1 MGEGINRQ
9 FLIAARPS
17 GMVKESDFEYHEAPI
32 PEPGEG
38 EVLVRTLMVAVEPAL
53 RGQMEN
59 RADYA
64 APLEIGDVMR
74 GTGGG
79 QVVKSNHPDFKE
91 GDLVTGQLGFQEY
104 FLASGDPLPIHPIP
118 NGADIEAALS
128 VFGGSG
134 FTAFQGMLEIGQPT
148 EGSQVLVSGAAG
160 AVGTIAGQLAKIH
173 GARVVGIAGS
183 KEKCDFI
190 TEELGFD
197 EAINYK
203 TEDVAARVKALF
215 PDGMDIYYDNV
226 GGEILDI
233 ALDNLAMNAKVV
245 LCGGISR
252 YNKSGPIPGPVN
264 YFNLVYRRATMHGF
278 IVVDRVHK
286 FGEWAK
292 IMAPWIAE
300 GKLKF
305 KTDVI
310 EGFENL
316 PKGLIRLFTG
326 ENTGKQLIKIAD
338 PN

>member
-9 FLIAARPS
+9 FLIAARPK

-38 EVLVRTLMVAVEPAL
+38 EVLVRTELIAVEPAM

-74 GTGGG
+74 ANGGG
-79 QVVKSNHPDFKE
+79 RVVKSNNPDFQA
-91 GDLVTGQLGFQEY
+91 GDLVTGQFGFQDYAVAGSKSSPLSKVIEGVP
-104 FLASGDPLPIHPIP
+104 LDAAMSVLSGT
-118 NGADIEAALS
+118 
-128 VFGGSG
+128 G
-134 FTAFQGMLEIGQPT
+134 FTAYQGMMEIGQPS
-148 EGSQVLVSGAAG
+148 EGDQVLVSGAAG

-183 KEKCDFI
+183 DEKCTFI
-190 TEELGFD
+190 VDELGFD
-197 EAINYK
+197 AAINYK
-203 TEDVAARVKALF
+203 SEDVDARVKELL
-215 PDGMDIYYDNV
+215 PDGIDIYYDNV

-233 ALDNLAMNAKVV
+233 ALANIRLGARVV
-245 LCGGISR
+245 ICGGITR

-264 YFNLVYRRATMHGF
+264 YFNLVYKRAKMEGF

-286 FGEWAK
+286 FGEWGA
-292 IMAPWIAE
+292 IMREWIDE
-300 GKLKF
+300 GKLKY
-305 KTDVI
+305 KVDII
-310 EGFENL
+310 EGFENI

-326 ENTGKQLIKIAD
+326 ENTGKQLIRIAD
-338 PN
+338 QE